1 MTQEKLSAA
10 GVDAAQPAQPRVW
23 VLADERPGN
32 TTQAL
37 GLVLALGWPYEIKE
51 LRFLPTT
58 PRRQRWLGVW
68 DASLQRVDRSCS
80 VALHPPWPD
89 LVIAAGWRL
98 AIVSRWIKKQSRG
111 HTRLVQLGR
120 KGSQVAGLFDVVVS
134 CSYFHLP
141 SHPRRIELVA
151 PLSQAAP
158 QQIAEAR
165 VRWQSLFAQI
175 PRPHVVIL
183 VGGTTKRHRWNAEI
197 ASRLGKEVHEFAEGI
212 GGSVFA
218 VTSRRTGTE
227 ATAALQAALSGH
239 QVHEWQPDQ
248 KENPYLA
255 YLATADM
262 LVVTGESESMLAEAA
277 AMGKPTYIYPLD
289 ERPPHS
295 LKARLKKRVVYHAYP
310 PGWRENALSLP
321 RWMLAWIC
329 QRLIDYGIVRPR
341 RDLPEF
347 HRSLV
352 RRGFARFWG
361 EPYTGE
367 PQAPLR
373 EIETVA
379 QRVREVLQ
387 ERDGLRGSRR

>member
-1 MTQEKLSAA
+1 MTQETRPIAA
-10 GVDAAQPAQPRVW
+10 SDATPSAQPRVW

-37 GLVLALGWPYEIKE
+37 GLALALGWPYEIKE
-51 LRFLPTT
+51 LRFLSSTT
-58 PRRQRWLGVW
+58 RRQRWLGVW
-68 DASLQRVDRSCS
+68 DASLERVDRSRS
-80 VALHPPWPD
+80 NALRPPWPD

-98 AIVSRWIKKQSRG
+98 AIVSRWIKKQSHE

-120 KGSQVAGLFDVVVS
+120 KGSHVARLFDVVVS
-134 CSYFHLP
+134 CGYFHLP
-141 SHPRRIELVA
+141 PHPRRIELTA

-158 QQIAEAR
+158 RQIAEAR
-165 VRWQSLFAQI
+165 ARWQSLFTQI

-183 VGGTTKRHRWNAEI
+183 VGGSTKRHQWNA
-197 ASRLGKEVHEFAEGI
+197 AVAGRLGKEVREFAAGI
-212 GGSVFA
+212 GGSVLA
-218 VTSRRTGTE
+218 VTSRRTGPE

-239 QVHEWQPDQ
+239 HVHEWQPEQ

-255 YLATADM
+255 YLATADV

-277 AMGKPTYIYPLD
+277 AMGQPTYIYPLY
-289 ERPPHS
+289 ERPPRS
-295 LKARLKKRVVYHAYP
+295 LKARLKKLIVRHAYP
-310 PGWRENALSLP
+310 QGWREKTLSPP
-321 RWMLAWIC
+321 RRILVWVC
-329 QRLIDYGIVRPR
+329 QRLIDYGVVRPR

-347 HRSLV
+347 HCSLV
-352 RRGFARFWG
+352 RHGFARFWG

-367 PQAPLR
+367 LQVPLR